1 MTVSAADP
9 RDSAPPSEGQVA
21 SPPSADG
28 GMSGRMLDFLA
39 YLEFER
45 GLSRNTLE
53 AYRSDLLQLGAFLG
67 PRGVDVAT
75 VRHSDLSAF
84 LADLAAG
91 GEGRPAVAPATL
103 QRKAACLRSFYRHL
117 RREGVLDHDPTAD
130 LRAPRKSQRLPQVLT
145 RDEVARL
152 LGAPTGTD
160 PAALRDRALLEL
172 MYACGLRASEAVGL
186 DVRDVDLEVGVLRAR
201 GKGSKER
208 LVPIG
213 REAVAATRAYLERG
227 RQSFVGLGDEPR
239 LFVNRRG
246 GGLTRQGLYK
256 IVQRHARA
264 VGLDDRMSPHTLR
277 HTFATHLLAGGCDL
291 RSLQEMLGHADIA
304 TTQIYTHLSAER
316 LKDAYFKA
324 HPRASGH

>member
-1 MTVSAADP
+1 MAVNAADP
-9 RDSAPPSEGQVA
+9 RDSASHPP
-21 SPPSADG
+21 ADG
-28 GMSGRMLDFLA
+28 GMSGRLLDFLA

-67 PRGVDVAT
+67 RRGVDVVAAG
-75 VRHSDLSAF
+75 HSDLSAF
-84 LADLAAG
+84 LAELAAG
-91 GEGRPAVAPATL
+91 GEERPPVAAATL

-152 LGAPTGTD
+152 LGAPRGTD

-172 MYACGLRASEAVGL
+172 MYACGLRASEAIGL
-186 DVRDVDLEVGVLRAR
+186 DVRDVDLEIGVLRAR

-213 REAVAATRAYLERG
+213 REAVSAARAYLERG
-227 RQSFVGLGDEPR
+227 RQGFVGLGDEPR

-324 HPRASGH
+324 HPRATGD